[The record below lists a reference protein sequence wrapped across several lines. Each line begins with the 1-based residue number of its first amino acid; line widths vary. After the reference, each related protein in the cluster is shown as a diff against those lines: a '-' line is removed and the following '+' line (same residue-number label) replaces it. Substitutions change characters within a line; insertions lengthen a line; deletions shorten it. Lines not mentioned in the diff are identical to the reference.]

1 MNTDKLKIIVN
12 GKTIEYDIVKI
23 LLPTNAKYK
32 YIVYKDNKENLYSS
46 RFDVDN
52 NNNNIILSD
61 LKYKYEFDY
70 VNRILNGDN
79 NEK

>member
-12 GKTIEYDIVKI
+12 GKTIEQDIVKI

-52 NNNNIILSD
+52 NNNIILSD